1 MSRRTNKNSDTTGST
16 SGKSSSTARRRIL
29 QGLAVGGAFITARS
43 LPDQWTRPI
52 VQAVGL
58 PAHAQMSPVDIMTGE
73 TMLVMDESEMNSL
86 QLRLRRSIS
95 DAGGDPE
102 FLAKTR
108 FASARARRG
117 SLLDYVV
124 SPAEATEGMM
134 VIIQAA
140 LEPNG
145 ACTISFLFSGEF
157 PCTPVP
163 VDFDINICVQG
174 QFANRQVGAT
184 ALLNNDCNFP
194 TEAEILA
201 VDDDSARL
209 GLPFVEDVQIDLDLG
224 GSIPPCPS
232 CQDELEVIES
242 AIETCGVLG
251 P

>member
-1 MSRRTNKNSDTTGST
+1 MSRRTNKNSDTAGST

-29 QGLAVGGAFITARS
+29 QGLAVGGAFVAARS
-43 LPDQWTRPI
+43 LPEQWTRPI

-73 TMLVMDESEMNSL
+73 TMLVMDGPEIESL
-86 QLRLRRSIS
+86 QFRLRRSIS

-124 SPAEATEGMM
+124 TPAEATPGAI

-145 ACTISFLFSGEF
+145 ACTVSFQFSVEIDC
-157 PCTPVP
+157 PPVQT
-163 VDFDINICVQG
+163 VGLNICVQG
-174 QFANRQVGAT
+174 QFANQQAGAT
-184 ALLNNDCNFP
+184 ADLNNNCDALTP
-194 TEAEILA
+194 AEILA
-201 VDDDSARL
+201 IDNDSARL
-209 GLPFVEDVQIDLDLG
+209 GISFVEDVQIDLDPG
-224 GSIPPCPS
+224 GGIPPCPNCENEFDRFLDIVDDCIS
-232 CQDELEVIES
+232 VD
-242 AIETCGVLG
+242 
-251 P
+251 